1 MATTII
7 SESGMRVINLM
18 KNAKSAKDVQGWI
31 DFTKSC
37 FGNSEVTL
45 SEAQAIVAEGEEILK
60 KF

>member
-18 KNAKSAKDVQGWI
+18 KKAKSAKDVQGWI
-31 DFTKSC
+31 DFTKNC